1 MFCVYT
7 MYPPPIQKLINAFTR
22 FPGIGPRQAARFA
35 FHLLADNREST
46 AELSRAIN
54 ELHAKVAFCTT
65 CYKSVERTEAV
76 TGNCELC
83 KSDARDP
90 AAVMIVEKEAD
101 LANIEKTGA
110 YKGRYHVLGGT
121 IDPLD
126 SSAPTRLRIKE
137 LFERI
142 KLLKAAGKSV
152 EVILATNATTA
163 GDATALYLDRTLR
176 PLGVVITR
184 LGRGLTTGTELEYSD
199 GVTIANALTNRK

>member
-1 MFCVYT
+1 

-35 FHLLADNREST
+35 FHLLTESQESV
-46 AELSRAIN
+46 AELSRAVD
-54 ELHAKVAFCTT
+54 ELHAKIAFCTT
-65 CYKSVERTEAV
+65 CYKSIERTETMADS
-76 TGNCELC
+76 CELC

-126 SSAPTRLRIKE
+126 SDAPQRLRVKE

-142 KLLKAAGKSV
+142 KLLKAAGKPV
-152 EVILATNATTA
+152 EVILATNATSA

-176 PLGVVITR
+176 PLGVPITR